1 MSYFKKR
8 HFNTWIGVRFWLIWL
23 FVSLLKQSNHYKLN
37 NGWCWRKKAAKVEQ
51 VSFVFVYFQYTIY
64 SCSGLKCSKFVHSD
78 FWQIDWKTVK
88 IYGLFWCLKRSCQ
101 NERISNISTETFT
114 IFILSIEYFDLVIQ
128 LKSPIESNWTYTQY
142 THTRYSECERPKK
155 SMHRSINH
163 MVQFSF

>member
-1 MSYFKKR
+1 MDWCTILIDLIVCFSFKTIKPLQTKQWMMLKKKSSKSWAGELC
-8 HFNTWIGVRFWLIWL
+8 FCLFSIYL
-23 FVSLLKQSNHYKLN
+23 FVFWAEMFKI
-37 NGWCWRKKAAKVEQ
+37 C
-51 VSFVFVYFQYTIY
+51 
-64 SCSGLKCSKFVHSD
+64 SC
-78 FWQIDWKTVK
+78 WQIDWKTVK

-128 LKSPIESNWTYTQY
+128 LKCPIESNWTYTQY
-142 THTRYSECERPKK
+142 THTRYSECVRPKK